1 MKNESNKKI
10 TALPCRS
17 AVKNDESI
25 QNQKYMLL
33 DHVLENNITEYEFYI
48 DNGFS
53 GSSLDRPAIKRMI
66 ADIKKG
72 RIESVVVTDIS
83 RLARDYSAYSELERI
98 FEEHGVGLTILQE
111 SKVENELN
119 QEEKGLARRLA
130 L

>member
-1 MKNESNKKI
+1 MTNQSKI
-10 TALPCRS
+10 R
-17 AVKNDESI
+17 NI
-25 QNQKYMLL
+25 LL
-33 DHVLENNITEYEFYI
+33 DHILESNITEYEFYI

-66 ADIKKG
+66 ADIK
-72 RIESVVVTDIS
+72 IESVVVTDIS

-119 QEEKGLARRLA
+119 QEEKELARRLA